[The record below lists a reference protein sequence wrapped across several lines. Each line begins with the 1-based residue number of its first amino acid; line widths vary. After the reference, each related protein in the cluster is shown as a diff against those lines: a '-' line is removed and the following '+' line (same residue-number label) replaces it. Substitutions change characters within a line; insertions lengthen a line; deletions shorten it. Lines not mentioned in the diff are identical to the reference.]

1 MALTLYGGS
10 GNASISS
17 DSANLSLTTQS
28 NVVNV
33 ASSTGSIVI
42 PAGTTAER
50 PTGVNGMLR
59 YNTSNAAFE
68 GFANSSWGAIG
79 GSAGGGGLTW
89 STVQTA
95 NFTAVTST
103 AYAVNTTTNP
113 ITVTLPAS
121 PAAGAQVQLTD
132 YARTWAANAVT
143 LNRNGANI
151 AGSAANIDVNTNG
164 ASVALVYIDTTQGWI
179 AFNGFPSSPIGT
191 YTAQYLVVAG
201 GGGGGPG
208 AGGGGGGAGGVLAAS
223 TTLFPGTAY
232 TVTVGAGGAGAAAS
246 GGIAGNNGVN
256 TSFGNV
262 TAIAGGAGGSSFVK
276 SGSSG
281 GSGGGGAGDGGPNSG
296 SAGTSG
302 QGNTGGTGYGTGI
315 AGGGGG
321 GAGAVGGSAGTGAV
335 ANGGNGGI
343 GVQSS
348 LSGAA
353 VYYGGGGGGS
363 VHNASG
369 GVGGTGGSGG
379 GANGV
384 AYQDAAP
391 AAATANTGGGG
402 GGAAGRNGIS
412 YGASGAG
419 GSGIVIVSYLGSQR
433 GTGGT
438 VTTSGGY
445 TIHTFT
451 SSGTYTA

>member
-79 GSAGGGGLTW
+79 GSSGGGGLTW

-113 ITVTLPAS
+113 ITVTLPSS

-132 YARTWAANAVT
+132 YARNWASNAVT

-151 AGSAANIDVNTNG
+151 TGSAANVTLNTNG
-164 ASVALVYIDTTQGWI
+164 ASVALVYIDATQGWI
-179 AFNGFPSSPIGT
+179 AFNGFSTPPVGAYSVE
-191 YTAQYLVVAG
+191 YLLVAG
-201 GGGGGPG
+201 GGGGGSVASSTPG
-208 AGGGGGGAGGVLAAS
+208 GGGGGAGGLLTTSTSFIPGTSYTVTLGAGGSGTSASYGFNGGNSAIVTINTSIGGGGGGGWNTTYPNGQAGGSGGGGAYSQAGNSGTAGQGNNGGAGETPNQAGGGGGGAGQVGGNAS
-223 TTLFPGTAY
+223 AGTGGRGGNGASYSISGTA
-232 TVTVGAGGAGAAAS
+232 VTYAGG
-246 GGIAGNNGVN
+246 GGGGGGTTNGQP
-256 TSFGNV
+256 
-262 TAIAGGAGGSSFVK
+262 GGV
-276 SGSSG
+276 G
-281 GSGGGGAGDGGPNSG
+281 GSGGGGAGGPW
-296 SAGTSG
+296 GT
-302 QGNTGGTGYGTGI
+302 QG
-315 AGGGGG
+315 
-321 GAGAVGGSAGTGAV
+321 VS
-335 ANGGNGGI
+335 
-343 GVQSS
+343 
-348 LSGAA
+348 
-353 VYYGGGGGGS
+353 
-363 VHNASG
+363 
-369 GVGGTGGSGG
+369 
-379 GANGV
+379 
-384 AYQDAAP
+384 
-391 AAATANTGGGG
+391 ATANTGGGG
-402 GGAAGRNGIS
+402 GGCGGYNTSVTFVNG
-412 YGASGAG
+412 GNG
-419 GSGIVIVSYLGSQR
+419 GSGIAVIRYAGAQR

-438 VTTSGGY
+438 VTSSGGY